1 MYRTLALDYLRPPM
15 EPFELGATDRT
26 PSVILK
32 PAQGLFAL
40 AGCSIP
46 ENADRFYT
54 PLHALLDNYGA
65 SPATNTTVRVALSY
79 FNSSS
84 SKYLLDLF
92 RHLEDLHAAGTTR
105 VTLEWHFN
113 RGDLD
118 MQEAGQDYRSL
129 LEFPVRLVENKE
141 AN

>member
-1 MYRTLALDYLRPPM
+1 M
-15 EPFELGATDRT
+15 EPFDLGATDRT
-26 PSVILK
+26 PSVILL

-54 PLHALLDNYGA
+54 PLHTLLDDYGA
-65 SPATNTTVRVALSY
+65 APAATTTVRVALSY

-129 LEFPVRLVENKE
+129 LEFPVRLVENKD
-141 AN
+141 AH

>member
-1 MYRTLALDYLRPPM
+1 M
-15 EPFELGATDRT
+15 EPFELVATDRT
-26 PSVILK
+26 PSVLLQ
-32 PAQGLFAL
+32 PAQGLLAL
-40 AGCSIP
+40 TGCSIP

-54 PLHALLDNYGA
+54 PLHALLDRYGA
-65 SPATNTTVRVALSY
+65 APAAVTTVRVALSY

-92 RHLEDLHAAGTTR
+92 RHLEDLHASGTTK
-105 VTLEWHFN
+105 VSLEWHYD

-129 LEFPVRLVENKE
+129 LEFPVRLMETKD
-141 AN
+141 AR

>member
-1 MYRTLALDYLRPPM
+1 M
-15 EPFELGATDRT
+15 EPFELVATERT
-26 PSVILK
+26 PSVLLE
-32 PAQGLFAL
+32 PVQGLLAL
-40 AGCSIP
+40 TGCSIP

-54 PLHALLDNYGA
+54 PLHELLDRYGA
-65 SPATNTTVRVALSY
+65 APATNTTVRVSLSY

-92 RHLEDLHAAGTTR
+92 RHLEDLHAAGSTR
-105 VTLEWHFN
+105 VTLEWHYD

-129 LEFPVRLVENKE
+129 LEFPVRLVERSK
-141 AN
+141 AQR